1 MLSLLCFVFH
11 DYALFS
17 FLFLYLLIPYIYF
30 DVGVTIHIL
39 LIIFF
44 IDFAKVPLSLQINE
58 KILKNCWQQ
67 VSYIVS

>member
-1 MLSLLCFVFH
+1 MT
-11 DYALFS
+11 ALFS
-17 FLFLYLLIPYIYF
+17 FLFLYLLIPYICF

-67 VSYIVS
+67 VLYIVP